1 MAVGAMDEPV
11 INHVDHKS
19 VWCDFG
25 NALDRVLLLCFAQ
38 REAIARILQNNS
50 TESVIAFAEGQ
61 IAAYMQIEAAVNE
74 LEKVHLDDHAKKV
87 CKMTKDGE

>member
-1 MAVGAMDEPV
+1 MDEPV

-50 TESVIAFAEGQ
+50 TENVIAFAEGQ

-74 LEKVHLDDHAKKV
+74 LEKVHLDDHTKKV